1 VFNLLQRERA
11 TRGREAGLSLVPERV
26 HGAWTE
32 AWERRQTTAILACL
46 PAWVTPDH
54 FTFLGL
60 AGSAFAGLCYALSGR
75 SPLFLVGAVMGVAL
89 NWLGDTL
96 DGNLARARQCER
108 PRYGFFIDH
117 SCDVLSQLAIFLG
130 IGASPYAHLSSAC
143 LVLLAYWMATLMSL
157 ITLVATGKFHI
168 VYWGIGPT
176 EIRIALIAGTLLH
189 LLAGPIVISH
199 WPSGPV
205 TLVDLV
211 FAATFGSVLGAY
223 VMLMW
228 KTGQRLYR
236 EAANRLDG

>member
-1 VFNLLQRERA
+1 
-11 TRGREAGLSLVPERV
+11 
-26 HGAWTE
+26 
-32 AWERRQTTAILACL
+32 
-46 PAWVTPDH
+46 VTPDH

-60 AGSAFAGLCYALSGR
+60 TGSALAGLCYALSGR
-75 SPLFLVGAVMGVAL
+75 SPLFLLGAIAGVAL

-130 IGASPYAHLSSAC
+130 IGISPFAHLSSAC
-143 LVLLAYWMATLMSL
+143 LGLLAYWMATLMSL
-157 ITLVATGKFHI
+157 TTLVATGKFRI

-176 EIRIALIAGTLLH
+176 EIRIALIAGTLLQ
-189 LLAGPIVISH
+189 LTTGPMVLSN
-199 WPSGPV
+199 WPSDPV

-211 FAATFGSVLGAY
+211 FAATFGSVFGAY

-228 KTGQRLYR
+228 KTGHRLYR
-236 EAANRLDG
+236 EAADRLDG

>member
-1 VFNLLQRERA
+1 MLII
-11 TRGREAGLSLVPERV
+11 PERV

-32 AWERRQTTAILACL
+32 AWERRQTTAILARL

-60 AGSAFAGLCYALSGR
+60 TGSALAGLCYALSGR
-75 SPLFLVGAVMGVAL
+75 SPLFLLGAIAGVAL

-130 IGASPYAHLSSAC
+130 IGISPFAHLSSAC
-143 LVLLAYWMATLMSL
+143 LGLLAYWMATLMSL
-157 ITLVATGKFHI
+157 TTLVATGKFRI

-176 EIRIALIAGTLLH
+176 EIRIALIAGTLLN
-189 LLAGPIVISH
+189 LTTGPMVLSN
-199 WPSGPV
+199 WPSDPV

-211 FAATFGSVLGAY
+211 FAATFGSVFGAY

-228 KTGQRLYR
+228 KTGHRLYR

>member
-1 VFNLLQRERA
+1 VLV
-11 TRGREAGLSLVPERV
+11 VPERV

-32 AWERRQTTAILACL
+32 GWERRQTLVILARL

-54 FTFLGL
+54 FTFLGV
-60 AGSAFAGLCYALSGR
+60 AGSALAGLAYALSGR
-75 SPLFLVGAVMGVAL
+75 SPLFLFGAIGGILL

-96 DGNLARARQCER
+96 DGNLARARKAER

-176 EIRIALIAGTLLH
+176 EIRLALIAGTLLH
-189 LLAGPIVISH
+189 VLTGPIVVAES
-199 WPSGPV
+199 PVGMV
-205 TLVDLV
+205 TLVDLL
-211 FAATFGSVLGAY
+211 FAAILGSVLGGY
-223 VMLMW
+223 IVLMW

-236 EAANRLDG
+236 DAADGHDG

>member
-1 VFNLLQRERA
+1 
-11 TRGREAGLSLVPERV
+11 V

-32 AWERRQTTAILACL
+32 AWERRQTTAILARL

-60 AGSAFAGLCYALSGR
+60 AGSAFAGLCYALSAR
-75 SPLFLVGAVMGVAL
+75 SPLFLLGAVAGVAL

-157 ITLVATGKFHI
+157 ITLVATGRFHI

-189 LLAGPIVISH
+189 LLTGPIVISH